1 MQFIVSSL
9 SLHFPCLFL
18 HVFIFILI
26 YSFFSH
32 LFSFIY
38 NLYFFPFEGDF
49 ENVEE
54 ASETADAIA
63 ALKETIFNMLAGL
76 N

>member
-1 MQFIVSSL
+1 LFIS
-9 SLHFPCLFL
+9 
-18 HVFIFILI
+18 
-26 YSFFSH
+26 Y
-32 LFSFIY
+32 LFSSIY
-38 NLYFFPFEGDF
+38 NFYVFSFEGDF

-54 ASETADAIA
+54 VSETADAIA

>member
-1 MQFIVSSL
+1 MKFIFSPV
-9 SLHFPCLFL
+9 SLHFFYLFNIYIFICS
-18 HVFIFILI
+18 FIF
-26 YSFFSH
+26 H

-38 NLYFFPFEGDF
+38 NFYFLSFKGDF

>member
-1 MQFIVSSL
+1 MPS
-9 SLHFPCLFL
+9 FPLYFFA
-18 HVFIFILI
+18 VFIFILI
-26 YSFFSH
+26 YSFIFH
-32 LFSFIY
+32 LFSFIH
-38 NLYFFPFEGDF
+38 NFYFLSFEGDF
-49 ENVEE
+49 EDVEE